1 MLKLCVSKN
10 PGQFDFSPL
19 KMYKESIYKMLLTQ
33 LCKNHLATSSFCA
46 RCRPQHFFLIH
57 VNQFCIALPCVP
69 LEMLKRGFWNYIS
82 TYWPP
87 LVAQQVISKNKTK
100 QTISVANET
109 PVSEAVLVAIEGSY
123 VRWVCLDDTSFVHR
137 NNSVTVLARQG
148 AMCLCLCLCLS
159 VCVWDRKSVV

>member
-82 TYWPP
+82 TYWPQDVIKTHSAAP
-87 LVAQQVISKNKTK
+87 FSMEQKTLRPRWAAPRLMQRRTLMGLVVDGAFFCGHWFWLGTWVNLYHLCSQS
-100 QTISVANET
+100 
-109 PVSEAVLVAIEGSY
+109 AVN
-123 VRWVCLDDTSFVHR
+123 T
-137 NNSVTVLARQG
+137 
-148 AMCLCLCLCLS
+148 
-159 VCVWDRKSVV
+159 